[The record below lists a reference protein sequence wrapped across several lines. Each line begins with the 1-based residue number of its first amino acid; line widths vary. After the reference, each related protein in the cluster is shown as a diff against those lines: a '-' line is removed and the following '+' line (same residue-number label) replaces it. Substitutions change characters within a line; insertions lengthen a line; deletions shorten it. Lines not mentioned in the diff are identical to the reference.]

1 MEIKIDEKTALQFFY
16 SFAFKNKKHE
26 QFHVNFFLNIF
37 LVFRNFLPLF
47 LLFLNCNS

>member
-26 QFHVNFFLNIF
+26 QFHVNFFKIYFWCFAIGYLYF
-37 LVFRNFLPLF
+37 CYF
-47 LLFLNCNS
+47 